1 MSDLPNE
8 PLRDIEAED
17 APPKCPECGYGMT
30 SNGDGGW
37 FCEDCGIYRGEMP

>member
-30 SNGDGGW
+30 WCVHFNEWLCD
-37 FCEDCGIYRGEMP
+37 DCGCGEDVE